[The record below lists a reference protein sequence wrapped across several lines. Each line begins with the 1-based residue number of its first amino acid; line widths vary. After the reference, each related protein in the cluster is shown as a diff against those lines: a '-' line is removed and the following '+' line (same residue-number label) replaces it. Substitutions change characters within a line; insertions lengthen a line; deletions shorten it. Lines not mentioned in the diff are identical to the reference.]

1 MLHILFLQ
9 CVKWT
14 WCKCSFPD
22 LHKSCSVMRGP
33 SPLFSSSPLCLSIPP
48 PLASPQPCFQVEILL
63 PWWFQSLLLLHHDEG
78 DQQKGD
84 ALYLHSRTFTGAVS
98 ANINRPDT
106 TATPPS
112 ANPLYT
118 NQMWDALAEF
128 MLKFLMQFILWYCL
142 HILLILFILL
152 YAKKVYWLHW
162 PFNGLWWHMQGV
174 STLCPVHSEKDISLL
189 LWAWFK
195 QREPLTKLTIT
206 SDVWGKTPHTAYQLP
221 EWSMILLLLNMN
233 EDGSKTFVAIWDILW
248 FSYGCCMKTHYK
260 LEWAC

>member
-1 MLHILFLQ
+1 MLHILFLR

-206 SDVWGKTPHTAYQLP
+206 SDVWGKHHTQPINCLNDQ
-221 EWSMILLLLNMN
+221 WSCCCLIWTKMDPKHLLQFEIFCDFLMAV
-233 EDGSKTFVAIWDILW
+233 D
-248 FSYGCCMKTHYK
+248 MKTHYK